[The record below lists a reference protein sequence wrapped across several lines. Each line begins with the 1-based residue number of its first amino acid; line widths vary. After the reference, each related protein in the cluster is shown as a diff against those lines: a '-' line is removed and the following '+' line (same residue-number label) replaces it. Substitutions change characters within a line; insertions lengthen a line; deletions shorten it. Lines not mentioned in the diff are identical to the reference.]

1 MSFFSVRGRGDAR
14 GAQSRI
20 FTRQLPDHR
29 ATGDGN
35 ERAGS
40 VTHVTT
46 GESRQW
52 SRPGPV

>member
-1 MSFFSVRGRGDAR
+1 MSFFSVRGRGGAR

-29 ATGDGN
+29 ATGDRN
-35 ERAGS
+35 ERTGG